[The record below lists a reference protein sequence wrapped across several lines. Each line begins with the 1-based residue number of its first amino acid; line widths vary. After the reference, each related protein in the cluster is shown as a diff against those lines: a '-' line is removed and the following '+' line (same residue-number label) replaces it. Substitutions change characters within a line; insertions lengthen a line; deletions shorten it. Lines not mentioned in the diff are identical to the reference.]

1 MAGSHSSQMAKA
13 RVQKAFMYGLL
24 AACAAAGVAVVL
36 VGLYAK
42 FPTHNGGPGGVWE
55 DPNLTYVKTPNLLE
69 IRKAFTPDL
78 CYDSYDLQWKSG
90 ADGQIYVNG
99 NPFFM
104 KGKLLY
110 MHTVQ
115 LYEFVLLMGLW
126 GSLYP
131 GNGHVKP
138 TTRCTPCFVPQA
150 CHGSDAKAEGSPSRA
165 LTTHRW
171 TRSSTGW
178 RTTSTTSSVCP
189 CR

>member
-1 MAGSHSSQMAKA
+1 MRASHGKSGDVPCLSSSFPYQCVCRVFFPCDQRLQAMAGSHSSQMAKA

-42 FPTHNGGPGGVWE
+42 IPTQHGGPGGVWE

-104 KGKLLY
+104 KGKLIY
-110 MHTVQ
+110 GAFCSAV
-115 LYEFVLLMGLW
+115 
-126 GSLYP
+126 
-131 GNGHVKP
+131 
-138 TTRCTPCFVPQA
+138 
-150 CHGSDAKAEGSPSRA
+150 
-165 LTTHRW
+165 
-171 TRSSTGW
+171 
-178 RTTSTTSSVCP
+178 
-189 CR
+189 